1 MSLEAIA
8 ALGAIVAT
16 ISTGFGLAILV
27 VHLEFV
33 RSRKMDNWREEFR
46 IQQMKTDRWLQRI
59 HEENT
64 RFFRSI
70 GLTTQQIF
78 ERVDRGL
85 DWDER
90 Q

>member
-1 MSLEAIA
+1 MGNELLMTAGVTLIGVL
-8 ALGAIVAT
+8 ALAT
-16 ISTGFGLAILV
+16 LILLV
-27 VHLEFV
+27 DFF
-33 RSRKMDNWREEFR
+33 RSRDQRNWREELR
-46 IQQMKTDRWLQRI
+46 MLQLENNRYLKKV

-85 DWDER
+85 DGDR
-90 Q
+90 RD